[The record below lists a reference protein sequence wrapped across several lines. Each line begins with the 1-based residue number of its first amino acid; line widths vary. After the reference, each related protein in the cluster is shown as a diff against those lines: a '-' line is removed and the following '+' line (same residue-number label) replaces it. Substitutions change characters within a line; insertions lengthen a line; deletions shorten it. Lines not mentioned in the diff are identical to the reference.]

1 MTNFK
6 IDRVQFESSALSQWA
21 AEDPRNA
28 NWPVVYMIDGDKRVY
43 VGESIHAVTRMYQHL
58 ARPDRQHL
66 STVRVVLDPTFN
78 KSACLD
84 LESFLIGLFAGDGK
98 YQVDNAN
105 AGLTGSNYYDRD
117 IYHEQ
122 FRQIFERLR
131 SDGMFQGSITEI
143 ENSDLFKLSPFKT
156 LNYDQRVAILGIL
169 ERLFDDLRSGQASSA
184 VIQGQPGTGKTI
196 VGIYLMK
203 LLSDIRRIAT
213 LDDADSDA
221 IFSGFF
227 TPANAAL
234 LQDFR
239 MALVIPQQSLR
250 QTVKKVFKKTSGLGQ
265 DQVLSPTQVG
275 GSPHEFD
282 LLVVDE
288 SHRLQQLSATMA
300 IKRFREI
307 NADLFDGDESGGNQ
321 LDWIRLK
328 SKHRIFLL
336 DADQS
341 IRPASD
347 LPPHVIRELE
357 QGAASSGRLYPL
369 KTQMR
374 VRAGEDYVG
383 YIRQVL
389 SQDPPARVDFAEYDL
404 RLFDDLDQ
412 MRDAIMARN
421 AEAGLSRLL
430 AGFAWKWRS
439 KKDPSLFDIEIEG
452 LQLRWNVAETDW
464 ISSPTSID
472 EVGSIHTTQGYDLN
486 FAGVIIG
493 PDLRYDSAQ
502 GKLFFV
508 RDSYFDAYGKR
519 NNLMAGATYTDED
532 LLTYVTNIYRVLLT
546 RGIRGTYVYVCDPE
560 LRKYLMDFIPQAK
573 PSDADVAT
581 DSSHSLIPDVWH
593 PQDGDLLDAHNIQ
606 VELGEPVR
614 ELDAQI
620 SDLSAKPGT
629 GH

>member
-1 MTNFK
+1 MTNFR
-6 IDRVQFESSALSQWA
+6 IDRVRFESAALSQWA
-21 AEDPRNA
+21 AEDPKNA

-58 ARPDRQHL
+58 QRPDRQHL
-66 STVRVVLDPTFN
+66 RTVRVVLDPTFN

-131 SDGMFQGSITEI
+131 SDGIFGGSIAEI
-143 ENSDLFKLSPFKT
+143 ENSDLFKFSPFKT

-169 ERLFDDLRSGQASSA
+169 EQLFDDLRSGQASTA

-203 LLSDIRRIAT
+203 ILSDIRRIAT
-213 LDDADSDA
+213 LEDTDSDA

-227 TPANAAL
+227 TSENAAL

-250 QTVKKVFKKTSGLGQ
+250 QTIKKVFKKTSGLEQ

-275 GSPHEFD
+275 GSPYEFD

-300 IKRFREI
+300 IKRFRDV
-307 NADLFDGDESGGNQ
+307 NANLFDGDESGGNQ
-321 LDWIRLK
+321 LDWIRHK

-347 LPPHVIRELE
+347 LPPQVIRELE
-357 QGAASSGRLYPL
+357 HEAANSGRLFPL

-383 YIRQVL
+383 YLRQVL
-389 SQDPPARVDFAEYDL
+389 SQEPPVRVDFAEYDF
-404 RLFDDLDQ
+404 RLFDDLGE
-412 MRDAIMARN
+412 MREAIIARDA
-421 AEAGLSRLL
+421 EVGLSRLL

-439 KKDPSLFDIEIEG
+439 KKNPNLFDIEIEG

-486 FAGVIIG
+486 YAGVIIG

-508 RDSYFDAYGKR
+508 RGSYFDTNGKR
-519 NNLMAGATYTDED
+519 NNLMAGATYNDGD

-560 LRKYLMDFIPQAK
+560 LRTYLANFIPPAK
-573 PSDADVAT
+573 PLDAEVTT
-581 DSSHSLIPDVWH
+581 DSSRSLIPDVLH
-593 PQDGDLLDAHNIQ
+593 PQDAGASPKI
-606 VELGEPVR
+606 ELGKPVR
-614 ELDAQI
+614 ELDET
-620 SDLSAKPGT
+620 DF
-629 GH
+629 